1 MTVLPG
7 SAAFVAVDD
16 NPSTNLDGE
25 TVILNL
31 SRGTYFGLNDA
42 GTIVWQALQ
51 RPATIADLRDA
62 VVREFEVAAEVAEA
76 DVRSLLA
83 EMIDAGLVRDA
94 ARTS

>member
-7 SAAFVAVDD
+7 SATFVAVDD

-31 SRGTYFGLNDA
+31 SRGTYFGLNDV

-51 RPATIADLRDA
+51 QRATIADLRDA
-62 VVREFEVAAEVAEA
+62 VVREFEVAGEVAEA

>member
-7 SAAFVAVDD
+7 SATFVAVDD

-31 SRGTYFGLNDA
+31 SRGTYFGLNDV

-51 RPATIADLRDA
+51 QPATIADLRDA

-76 DVRSLLA
+76 DVRSLLV

>member
-7 SAAFVAVDD
+7 SATFVAVDD

-31 SRGTYFGLNDA
+31 SRGTYFGLNEV

-51 RPATIADLRDA
+51 QPATISDLRDA